1 MLLLIISILSKYT
14 KRCSTEISGG
24 DKENE
29 IDGDTMK
36 KRVRAAMQ
44 GGNTVRPAQVLSPTS
59 SNSRLANREH
69 TTSPTKSYLSRPGS
83 PLKTGARGA
92 ASATSVLSSMVER
105 AKAARAASTRK
116 VTTSSTASSRGAAA
130 PASAAKTRRAAP
142 AKQQPARPATRTG
155 RRVSAHS
162 ETSEGS
168 NGTVVRKTTASKA
181 STATAK
187 KSVIGSIRKGVA
199 NSRATAPTTSS
210 SGRVLRK
217 RT

>member
-1 MLLLIISILSKYT
+1 MLTYH
-14 KRCSTEISGG
+14 STEISGG

-29 IDGDTMK
+29 IGGDATK

-44 GGNTVRPAQVLSPTS
+44 DGNHVRPTQVLSPTS
-59 SNSRLANREH
+59 SNSRLVNREY
-69 TTSPTKSYLSRPGS
+69 TASPTKSYLSRPGS
-83 PLKTGARGA
+83 PLKSTGTRSA
-92 ASATSVLSSMVER
+92 ATATSMLSSMVEK
-105 AKAARAASTRK
+105 AKAARAAGTRK
-116 VTTSSTASSRGAAA
+116 VTAPTNATSRPA
-130 PASAAKTRRAAP
+130 PASAAKTRRAP

-162 ETSEGS
+162 ETSEAS
-168 NGTVVRKTTASKA
+168 NSTVVRKPASKA

-187 KSVIGSIRKGVA
+187 KSVMGSIRKGVA
-199 NSRATAPTTSS
+199 NTRATAPTTSS

>member
-1 MLLLIISILSKYT
+1 MFVSRRIFQDKSNVY
-14 KRCSTEISGG
+14 STEISGG

-29 IDGDTMK
+29 IDGETMK
-36 KRVRAAMQ
+36 KRVRAATQ
-44 GGNTVRPAQVLSPTS
+44 DNPVRPALVLSPTS

-69 TTSPTKSYLSRPGS
+69 LTSPTKSYLSRPGS
-83 PLKTGARGA
+83 PLKAGGTRSA
-92 ASATSVLSSMVER
+92 ASATTLLSNMVEK
-105 AKAARAASTRK
+105 AKAARAAGARK
-116 VTTSSTASSRGAAA
+116 VTTSSNASSRGAPA

-155 RRVSAHS
+155 RRISAHS

-168 NGTVVRKTTASKA
+168 NGTVVRKAPASKA
-181 STATAK
+181 STATTK
-187 KSVIGSIRKGVA
+187 KSVMGSIRKGVA
-199 NSRATAPTTSS
+199 NSRATAATTSS